1 VNREQRQ
8 EAIFGAFDGVVSI
21 LGFMFGMAVHKSP
34 EAAMAIG
41 GLGGSVSAGISM
53 GVGEIEKGD
62 ESWRARLPVGLAMFI
77 ATLIGSL
84 VPVWPFFFF
93 PMRLAGIIGG
103 VGSLLVATWIG
114 YAKRAGWKGYVT
126 AYATL
131 ALAAGLTLAIVSVI
145 PQSAA

>member
-1 VNREQRQ
+1 MNREQRQ

-41 GLGGSVSAGISM
+41 GLGGSISAGISM
-53 GVGEIEKGD
+53 GVGEVD
-62 ESWRARLPVGLAMFI
+62 EGWRKRLPVGLAMFI
-77 ATLIGSL
+77 ATLVGSL

-114 YAKRAGWKGYVT
+114 YAKRDGWRGYVT

-131 ALAAGLTLAIVSVI
+131 ALAAALTLVIVSLI